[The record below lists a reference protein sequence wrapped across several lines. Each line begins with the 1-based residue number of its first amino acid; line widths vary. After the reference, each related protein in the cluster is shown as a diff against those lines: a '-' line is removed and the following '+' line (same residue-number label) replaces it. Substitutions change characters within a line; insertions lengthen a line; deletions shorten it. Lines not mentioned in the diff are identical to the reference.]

1 MNDILLMSASSMMIE
16 CGSLFDFEAAASAYF
31 EFDMMLSR
39 KASREWRVMD
49 AELGKKSSTFENI
62 IGLFHVVN

>member
-31 EFDMMLSR
+31 EFEMMLTR
-39 KASREWRVMD
+39 KASRE
-49 AELGKKSSTFENI
+49 
-62 IGLFHVVN
+62 